1 MIPRFSLPKLFDF
14 YTLSQTKWLDTIPY
28 IEAHTYMAHIQQM
41 AVSLRSTLGTPRV
54 SPSVFLY
61 PF

>member
-14 YTLSQTKWLDTIPY
+14 YILSKAKWLDTIPY
-28 IEAHTYMAHIQQM
+28 IEAHTYMSHIQQM
-41 AVSLRSTLGTPRV
+41 AVSLCPTLGTPRV
-54 SPSVFLY
+54 SPSVLLY